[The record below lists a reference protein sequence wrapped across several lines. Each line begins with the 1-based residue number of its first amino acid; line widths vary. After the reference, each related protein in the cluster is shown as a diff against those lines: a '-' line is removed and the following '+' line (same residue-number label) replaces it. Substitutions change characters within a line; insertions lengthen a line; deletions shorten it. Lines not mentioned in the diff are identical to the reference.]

1 MLPHARNGSPDTY
14 RRGLSAGGAIFALGL
29 LIGGAIGLAMGARQ
43 ATQAA
48 AAAAVPSSPAASP
61 LAAPAIAA
69 TARVPAEVLR
79 VIDGDTFEARVHVW
93 PGLDVTTKV
102 RLRGIDTPELKA
114 KCPQELRQAEAARE
128 ALRALLA
135 DGEVGIFGVGL
146 DKYAGRVVADAATKT
161 TPSVSQALLASGLAR
176 QYAGGRR
183 AGWCEA
189 RAG

>member
-1 MLPHARNGSPDTY
+1 MLRHVRNGYPGEY
-14 RRGLSAGGAIFALGL
+14 RRGLSAAGATFALGL

-43 ATQAA
+43 VMPAEAA
-48 AAAAVPSSPAASP
+48 SAPSSSPA
-61 LAAPAIAA
+61 PALAA

-79 VIDGDTFEARVHVW
+79 GLDGDTFEARVHVW
-93 PGLDVTTKV
+93 PGLDVTTRV
-102 RLRGIDTPELKA
+102 RLRGIDSPELKA
-114 KCPQELRQAEAARE
+114 RCPQEQRQAEAARD

-135 DGEVGIFGVGL
+135 DGEVGIFAVGL

-176 QYAGGRR
+176 HYGGGRR

-189 RAG
+189 GLAG